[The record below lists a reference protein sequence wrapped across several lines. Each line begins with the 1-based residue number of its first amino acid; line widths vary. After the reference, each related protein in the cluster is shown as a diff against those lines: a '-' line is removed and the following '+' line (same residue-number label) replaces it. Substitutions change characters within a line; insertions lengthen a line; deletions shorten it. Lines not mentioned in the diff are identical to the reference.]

1 MHRTVH
7 FFYIEVIM
15 SMEKLIELQG
25 IDTKLRDLNDLLGDL
40 PFKVNELNQQEEF
53 IKNSLIEK
61 KARLKELAVE
71 CHKGEVRIA
80 EINDKVNKLKDQLFL
95 VTNNKQ
101 YDALMHE
108 MDHMKE
114 ERSTIET
121 ETLSFLEESET
132 LTESV
137 ETMESELGSLS
148 NEITVRREKLES
160 VISDSAEEKSLLEQK
175 RSNKVESLDLNT
187 VSIYNRVFQARDG
200 LAVVNLSGN
209 GCGGC
214 GAHVPLQKVTEV
226 RANSAIH
233 RCDVCGRFLYSENN
247 SLN

>member
-1 MHRTVH
+1 
-7 FFYIEVIM
+7 M

-40 PFKVNELNQQEEF
+40 PSKVDELNQQEES
-53 IKNSLIEK
+53 IKNSLVENK
-61 KARLKELAVE
+61 ERMKELEVE
-71 CHKGEVRIA
+71 SHKGEVRIA

-108 MDHMKE
+108 IDHMKE

-121 ETLSFLEESET
+121 ETLSFLEEKES
-132 LTESV
+132 LIESV
-137 ETMESELGSLS
+137 KTMESELGSLS
-148 NEITVRREKLES
+148 NDLTIRREKLES
-160 VISDSAEEKSLLEQK
+160 VISESAEEKSFLEEK
-175 RSNKVESLDLNT
+175 RSQKVEGIDLNI
-187 VSIYNRVFQARDG
+187 VSIYNRVFGARDG

-214 GAHVPLQKVTEV
+214 GAHVPMQKVTEV
-226 RANSAIH
+226 RANTGIH
-233 RCDVCGRFLYSENN
+233 HCDVCGRFLYSENN
-247 SLN
+247 SVN

>member
-1 MHRTVH
+1 
-7 FFYIEVIM
+7 M

-40 PFKVNELNQQEEF
+40 PSKVDELNQQEES
-53 IKNSLIEK
+53 IKNSLVENK
-61 KARLKELAVE
+61 ERMKELKVE
-71 CHKGEVRIA
+71 SHKGEVRIA

-114 ERSTIET
+114 ERTTIET
-121 ETLSFLEESET
+121 ETFSFLEEKET

-148 NEITVRREKLES
+148 NDLTVRREKLES
-160 VISDSAEEKSLLEQK
+160 AISDSAEEKSILEQQ
-175 RSNKVESLDLNT
+175 RSEQVNGIDLNT
-187 VSIYNRVFQARDG
+187 VSIYNRVFEARDG

-214 GAHVPLQKVTEV
+214 GAHIPMQKVTEI
-226 RANSAIH
+226 RANTVIH

-247 SLN
+247 SVN

>member
-1 MHRTVH
+1 
-7 FFYIEVIM
+7 M

-40 PFKVNELNQQEEF
+40 PSKVDELNQQEES
-53 IKNSLIEK
+53 IKNSLVENK
-61 KARLKELAVE
+61 ERMKELEVE
-71 CHKGEVRIA
+71 SHKGEVRIA

-114 ERSTIET
+114 KRTTIET
-121 ETLSFLEESET
+121 ETFSFLEEKET

-148 NEITVRREKLES
+148 NDLTVRREKLES
-160 VISDSAEEKSLLEQK
+160 AISDSAEEKSILEQQ
-175 RSNKVESLDLNT
+175 RSEQVNGIDLNS
-187 VSIYNRVFQARDG
+187 VSIYNRVFEARDG

-214 GAHVPLQKVTEV
+214 GAHIPMQKVTEV
-226 RANSAIH
+226 RANTTIH

-247 SLN
+247 SVN

>member
-1 MHRTVH
+1 
-7 FFYIEVIM
+7 M

-40 PFKVNELNQQEEF
+40 PSKVDELNQQEES
-53 IKNSLIEK
+53 IKNSLVENK
-61 KARLKELAVE
+61 ERMKELEVE
-71 CHKGEVRIA
+71 SHKGEVRIA

-114 ERSTIET
+114 KRTTIET
-121 ETLSFLEESET
+121 ETFSFLEEKEN

-148 NEITVRREKLES
+148 NDLTVRREKLES
-160 VISDSAEEKSLLEQK
+160 AISDSAEEKSILEQQ
-175 RSNKVESLDLNT
+175 RSEQVNGIDLNT
-187 VSIYNRVFQARDG
+187 VSIYNRVFEARDG

-214 GAHVPLQKVTEV
+214 GAHIPMQKVTEV
-226 RANSAIH
+226 RANTTIH

-247 SLN
+247 SVN